1 MSSILSLLPEN
12 ASVLRNGQ
20 HITISPADLVPGDI
34 VTLTSGNKVPA
45 DMRIIEASSD
55 VRFDRS
61 VLTGETE
68 EVKGTTEVSDSDAR
82 LPILA
87 DPWSQD
93 DEPNFLESKAIAFLG
108 SHITNGKAVGIV
120 VLTGGQTVMGRI
132 NKLTNGAKPKTTLI
146 QK

>member
-20 HITISPADLVPGDI
+20 HITIAPADLVPGDI

-68 EVKGTTEVSDSDAR
+68 EVKGTTEVSC
-82 LPILA
+82 
-87 DPWSQD
+87 
-93 DEPNFLESKAIAFLG
+93 F
-108 SHITNGKAVGIV
+108 VGGCR
-120 VLTGGQTVMGRI
+120 T
-132 NKLTNGAKPKTTLI
+132 
-146 QK
+146 